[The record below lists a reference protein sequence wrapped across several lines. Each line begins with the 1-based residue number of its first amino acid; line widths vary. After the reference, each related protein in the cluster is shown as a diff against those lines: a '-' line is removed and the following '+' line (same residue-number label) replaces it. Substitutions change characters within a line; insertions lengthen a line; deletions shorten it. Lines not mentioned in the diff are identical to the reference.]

1 MQKNVLTIKNLT
13 KKFNDKT
20 IFNNV
25 NLNIKQGEIIALV
38 GNSGEGKSTLLRC
51 IAGLERFT
59 NGTINID
66 GNVGMVFQAYNLFPN
81 LTVLKNI
88 SLSLQLV
95 KKLNINDANN
105 RSLIELKKMS
115 LQDKVNMYPSQ
126 LSGGQAQRIAI
137 ARALAL
143 DPSLIL
149 FDEPTSALDPKLKQE
164 VLNVIKKISIE
175 TNIAILIVTHE
186 VELVSK
192 IASRVLVLKNK
203 TLN

>member
-1 MQKNVLTIKNLT
+1 MQKSILTIKDLT
-13 KKFNDKT
+13 KKFDDKT
-20 IFNNV
+20 ILDNV
-25 NLNIKQGEIIALV
+25 NLNIKQGEIVALV
-38 GNSGEGKSTLLRC
+38 GSSGEGKSTLLRC
-51 IAGLERFT
+51 IAGLEKFT

-95 KKLNINDANN
+95 KKLNAKDANN
-105 RSLIELKKMS
+105 RSLIELKMMG
-115 LQDKVNMYPSQ
+115 LQDKLNDYPSQ

-149 FDEPTSALDPKLKQE
+149 FDEPTSALDPNLKQE
-164 VLNVIKKISIE
+164 VLNVIKMISVE

-192 IASRVLVLKNK
+192 IANRVLELKNK